1 MSKFRKSLQENL
13 QKFLNFLCTKVLI
26 LISKALKSVAM
37 KIEPKPSETKHVAIT
52 KDSMVVKV
60 ESKSSETTIVA
71 IDNVCIEMKVELDCN
86 KCKIVTID
94 KEYKKKF

>member
-1 MSKFRKSLQENL
+1 MQENL